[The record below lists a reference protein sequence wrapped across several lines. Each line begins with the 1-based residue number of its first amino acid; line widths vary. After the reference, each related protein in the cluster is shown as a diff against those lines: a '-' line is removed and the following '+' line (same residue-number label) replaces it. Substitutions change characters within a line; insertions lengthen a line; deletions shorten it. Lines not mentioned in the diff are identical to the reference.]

1 MSEPAIAASATPGVP
16 KAPRTAARVLRWALR
31 FGMVVAGLA
40 VGLVVA
46 ELVFRSRDDGAFPH
60 VNFYVA
66 DSALGVRLEPNAEEK
81 IAFGGNPVTSLR
93 TNSKGFRGAN
103 WPAPG
108 PNEILV
114 VGDSQ
119 VFGLGV
125 EEGET
130 FSAQLAKATGRTVI
144 NAGVPTYGPAEYKAM
159 IAELIDQRKPTTVV
173 LTLNMVNDL
182 FEEHRPNAER
192 HVVWDGWAVRKE
204 NAPTET
210 TDFPF
215 RSWLY
220 RRSHLVFALRKWM
233 HEGDPVGDA
242 GLGSEGSWRELVVAG
257 EGVVKSRVARTE
269 QMKAQ
274 AIARREALARLTT
287 ADAELESALF
297 QAKGTY
303 APDPFSQRTSDED
316 WERAYEDRR
325 AQDLQFNA
333 ARANVGDIVDDNFG
347 EDARSIVVTAE
358 HIRKGVVMRAR
369 LRAKLAEVLKD
380 SKKQED
386 QAIAAKLGERE
397 QAWKTITAPEAAEL
411 QKLLDPPLAAY
422 VRDVQALVSSRG
434 ARLVVVVL
442 PIDVQVSET
451 EWAKYGLPV
460 TDMKPTLA
468 YTHELV
474 AATEALGVSALDALP
489 ALAAAE
495 PGAFLKGDIHM
506 TAKGHAALA
515 VALAKTI
522 QNPAPTI
529 PEAPVVR
536 SPVPLPPE
544 WREAKEIIV
553 AGSTSAGCETKRVRE
568 WVRILCGRTVKGDDP
583 SRVTVAVDPTRET
596 LALAVPHQTSAVT
609 PVEEGRD
616 VVVDFAWVSHTRR
629 LNISWPA
636 GAAKPTIAFEEPV
649 STGKPKQPLQ
659 EVEYWHRGY
668 YELSEGTGPKFVSST
683 EEAICDCWNQLFG
696 GLRIKGKRG
705 KPDRFLCS
713 GAYGAP
719 DPTCTTTYAT
729 DCTRMLECTRRDP
742 ASPPAP

>member
-1 MSEPAIAASATPGVP
+1 MSEPAIAASASPGVP
-16 KAPRTAARVLRWALR
+16 KAPRASSRLLRWAVR
-31 FGMVVAGLA
+31 FATMFAGLA

-46 ELVFRSRDDGAFPH
+46 ELVFRARDDGAFPH

-66 DSALGVRLEPNAEEK
+66 DSVLGVRLEPNAEEK
-81 IAFGGNPVTSLR
+81 IAFGGNPVTSVR
-93 TNSKGFRGAN
+93 TNSKGYRGTE

-108 PNEILV
+108 PDEILV

-130 FSAQLAKATGRTVI
+130 FSAQLAKATGRPVI
-144 NAGVPTYGPAEYKAM
+144 NAGVPTYGPAEYKAV

-182 FEEHRPNAER
+182 FEEHRPNRDR
-192 HVVWDGWAVRKE
+192 HAVWDGWAVRTE
-204 NAPTET
+204 NAPTAT

-215 RSWLY
+215 RAWLY
-220 RRSHLVFALRKWM
+220 RRSHLVFALRKWL
-233 HEGDPVGDA
+233 HDGDPVGNA
-242 GLGSEGSWRELVVAG
+242 GLGSEGSWHDLVVAG
-257 EGVVKSRVARTE
+257 EGIAKSRAARTE
-269 QMKAQ
+269 QMQAQ
-274 AIARREALARLTT
+274 AAARREALAKLTA
-287 ADAELESALF
+287 ADAELEPALYR
-297 QAKGTY
+297 AKEMYGVG
-303 APDPFSQRTSDED
+303 AWADGISDEQ
-316 WERAYEDRR
+316 WERAYEERR
-325 AQDLQFNA
+325 AAQHQFNA
-333 ARANVGDIVDDNFG
+333 ARANVGDIV
-347 EDARSIVVTAE
+347 EDTYAEGARGIVVTTE
-358 HIRKGVVMRAR
+358 HIRKGVIMRAR
-369 LRAKLAEVLKD
+369 LRAKLAEALKD
-380 SKKQED
+380 SPRTED
-386 QAIAAKLGERE
+386 QAIAATLSERE
-397 QAWKTITAPEAAEL
+397 QAWKTITAPEVAEL

-422 VRDVQALVSSRG
+422 VREVQALVTSRG

-468 YTHELV
+468 YTDELV
-474 AATEALGVSALDALP
+474 AATEAIGVSALDALP

-515 VALAKTI
+515 VALGKTL
-522 QNPAPTI
+522 QNPAPTV
-529 PEAPVVR
+529 PAAPVVR

-583 SRVTVAVDPTRET
+583 SRVTVAVDPSRET
-596 LALAVPHQTSAVT
+596 LALTVPHQTSVVT
-609 PVEEGRD
+609 PVEAGRD
-616 VVVDFAWVSHTRR
+616 VIIDFAWVSHVRR
-629 LNISWPA
+629 LNISWPV

-649 STGKPKQPLQ
+649 PTGKEKQP
-659 EVEYWHRGY
+659 YYNSGY
-668 YELSEGTGPKFVSST
+668 YELSQGPPAFLSST
-683 EEAICDCWNQLFG
+683 EELICDCWNQLFG
-696 GLRIKGKRG
+696 GLRLEGRNG
-705 KPDRFLCS
+705 EPDRFTCS
-713 GAYGAP
+713 GAYGAS
-719 DPTCTTTYAT
+719 DPACTTTYVT

>member
-1 MSEPAIAASATPGVP
+1 MREPAIAASATAGVP
-16 KAPRTAARVLRWALR
+16 AAPRTSARVLRWAVR

-40 VGLVVA
+40 VGLVIA
-46 ELVFRSRDDGAFPH
+46 ELGFRSRDDGAFPH

-66 DSALGVRLEPNAEEK
+66 DSALGVRLEPNASEQ

-93 TNSKGFRGAN
+93 TNSRGFRGAD

-130 FSAQLAKATGRTVI
+130 FSAQLAQATGRTVI

-159 IAELIDQRKPTTVV
+159 IAELIDLRKPTTVV

-192 HVVWDGWAVRKE
+192 HAVWDGWAVRKE

-220 RRSHLVFALRKWM
+220 RRSHLVFAVRKWM
-233 HEGDPVGDA
+233 HDGDPVGDA
-242 GLGSEGSWRELVVAG
+242 GLGSEGSWHDLVVAG
-257 EGVVKSRVARTE
+257 EGVAKSRVARTE

-274 AIARREALARLTT
+274 AVARREALAKLTA
-287 ADAELESALF
+287 ADKELE
-297 QAKGTY
+297 QAMSEARYRDEGTGGY
-303 APDPFSQRTSDED
+303 TETS
-316 WERAYEDRR
+316 YEEFRR
-325 AQDLQFNA
+325 RSHEFNA
-333 ARANVGDIVDDNFG
+333 AKANVGDIVDDDFG
-347 EDARSIVVTAE
+347 EDARSIIVTAE
-358 HIRKGVVMRAR
+358 HIRKGVQMRAR
-369 LRAKLAEVLKD
+369 LRAKLAEAMKA
-380 SKKQED
+380 SRKQAD
-386 QAIAAKLGERE
+386 TAIAAKLGERE
-397 QAWKTITAPEAAEL
+397 QAWKALTAPETAEL

-422 VRDVQALVSSRG
+422 VRDVQSLVASRG

-474 AATEALGVSALDALP
+474 AATEAMGVSALDALP

-522 QNPAPTI
+522 QNPP
-529 PEAPVVR
+529 PEIATEAIVR

-544 WREAKEIIV
+544 WYEAKEIIV

-568 WVRILCGRTVKGDDP
+568 WVRIMCGRTTKGDDP
-583 SRVTVAVDPTRET
+583 LRVGVTVDATRET
-596 LALAVPHQTSAVT
+596 LALAMPHQTSVVT
-609 PVEEGRD
+609 PVQEGRD
-616 VVVDFAWVSHTRR
+616 VVVDFVWTTHTRR
-629 LNISWPA
+629 LNFSWPA
-636 GAAKPTIAFEEPV
+636 GAPKPTIAFEEPAK
-649 STGKPKQPLQ
+649 TGGSKKPINPD
-659 EVEYWHRGY
+659 EVYAY
-668 YELSEGTGPKFVSST
+668 NDYVELAEGKVKFVSPV

-713 GAYGAP
+713 GAYGSP
-719 DPTCTTTYAT
+719 DPTCTATYAT

>member
-1 MSEPAIAASATPGVP
+1 MSEPAIAASATPEVP
-16 KAPRTAARVLRWALR
+16 KAPRKSSRVLRWAVR
-31 FGMVVAGLA
+31 FGTVFAGLA

-66 DSALGVRLEPNAEEK
+66 DSALGVRLEPNAEER

-93 TNSKGFRGAN
+93 TNNKGYRGAT

-108 PNEILV
+108 KDEILV

-125 EEGET
+125 EETET
-130 FSAQLAKATGRTVI
+130 FSAQLSKATGRTVI
-144 NAGVPTYGPAEYKAM
+144 NAGVPTYGPAEYKAV

-204 NAPTET
+204 NAPAET
-210 TDFPF
+210 SDFPF

-220 RRSHLVFALRKWM
+220 RKSHLVFALRKWM

-242 GLGSEGSWRELVVAG
+242 GLGSEGSWQDLVVAG
-257 EGVVKSRVARTE
+257 EGVAKSRVVRTE

-274 AIARREALARLTT
+274 AVARREALAKLTA
-287 ADAELESALF
+287 ADKELE
-297 QAKGTY
+297 QAM
-303 APDPFSQRTSDED
+303 SDARYRDESIGGYTD
-316 WERAYEDRR
+316 KSYEESRKR
-325 AQDLQFNA
+325 SHEFNA
-333 ARANVGDIVDDNFG
+333 AKANVGDIVDDDFG
-347 EDARSIVVTAE
+347 EDARSIIVTAE
-358 HIRKGVVMRAR
+358 HIRKGVQMRAR
-369 LRAKLAEVLKD
+369 LRAKLAEVMKA
-380 SKKQED
+380 SGKQAD
-386 QAIAAKLGERE
+386 TAIAAKLGERE
-397 QAWKTITAPEAAEL
+397 QAWKALTAPEAAEL
-411 QKLLDPPLAAY
+411 QKLLDPPLATY
-422 VRDVQALVSSRG
+422 VRDVQALVTSRG

-451 EWAKYGLPV
+451 EWAKYDLPV

-474 AATEALGVSALDALP
+474 AATEAMGVSALDALP

-522 QNPAPTI
+522 QNPPPAIAT
-529 PEAPVVR
+529 EAIVR

-544 WREAKEIIV
+544 WYEAKEIIV
-553 AGSTSAGCETKRVRE
+553 TGSTSAGCETKRVRE
-568 WVRILCGRTVKGDDP
+568 WVRIMCGRTTKGDDP
-583 SRVTVAVDPTRET
+583 LRVSVTVDATRET
-596 LALAVPHQTSAVT
+596 LALAMPHQTSVVT
-609 PVEEGRD
+609 PVQEGRD
-616 VVVDFAWVSHTRR
+616 VVVDFVWTSHTRR
-629 LNISWPA
+629 LNFSWLP
-636 GAAKPTIAFEEPV
+636 GAPKPTIAFEEPV
-649 STGKPKQPLQ
+649 KTGGRKQAVNPD
-659 EVEYWHRGY
+659 EVYSY
-668 YELSEGTGPKFVSST
+668 NDYVELSEGKVKFVSPV
-683 EEAICDCWNQLFG
+683 EETICDCWNQTFG
-696 GLRIKGKRG
+696 GLRIKGKKG
-705 KPDRFLCS
+705 KPDKFLCS
-713 GAYGAP
+713 GAYGSP
-719 DPTCTTTYAT
+719 DPTCTAIYAK
-729 DCTRMLECTRRDP
+729 DCTRMLECIRRDP
-742 ASPPAP
+742 ASPPTP